1 MRGCMLLLDKEE
13 KKTDEEIDII
23 FREMMHALADAAQR
37 YLYIYIYILM
47 NVLHRSS
54 SVQVK
59 LTNVEADM
67 VADCAIGLIHL
78 CKVIY

>member
-37 YLYIYIYILM
+37 YIYIYIYIY
-47 NVLHRSS
+47 
-54 SVQVK
+54 
-59 LTNVEADM
+59 
-67 VADCAIGLIHL
+67 
-78 CKVIY
+78 IY

>member
-37 YLYIYIYILM
+37 YIYIYI
-47 NVLHRSS
+47 HI
-54 SVQVK
+54 
-59 LTNVEADM
+59 
-67 VADCAIGLIHL
+67 C
-78 CKVIY
+78 IYMHIYIY